1 LDEQIDLKCGI
12 IDQLYDNKCFN
23 VLHKHYIE
31 SGATN
36 FDKVDNLLDI
46 IKCRRVADLKKLVV
60 ALDRNGQT
68 PSAELLRNGGG
79 KSTKYQLQHVYSTC
93 LIG

>member
-1 LDEQIDLKCGI
+1 MAEQIDPKCGI

-23 VLHKHYIE
+23 VLHKDYIE
-31 SGATN
+31 SGVTN

-46 IKCRRVADLKKLVV
+46 IRCRSVADLKKLVV
-60 ALDRNGQT
+60 ALDSNGQT
-68 PSAELLRNGGG
+68 LLAELLSNGGG